1 MQSANSNIKDYQAA
15 PDLLK
20 DRVILVTGAGQG
32 LGRAI
37 AIACANHGATVL
49 LSGRQVAK
57 LETVYDEIIAAGSPE
72 PVIFSTDL
80 ATAQDKDYESI
91 ANSIGWQL
99 KRLDGIVHSASLFY
113 NLSPLSIQTSEQWL
127 DLFRV
132 NALAPFALTRAC
144 EPLLKRSPDASVIL
158 VGESH
163 GQQPAAFWGGFAV
176 SKAAMETYLK
186 IQADEWQDQLNLR
199 VNLLIPGPIHSPHRS
214 RTHPGEFKET
224 LAKPEELAPY
234 FLYLLGM
241 DGRNTR
247 GAVIDCHKD
256 SGVQDY

>member
-1 MQSANSNIKDYQAA
+1 MSSVKPQINDYQAA

-37 AIACANHGATVL
+37 GLACASRGATVI

-57 LETVYDEIIAAGSPE
+57 LETVYDEIIAAGGPE

-80 ATAQDKDYESI
+80 ATAQDKDYEALAS
-91 ANSIGWQL
+91 SIGWQL
-99 KRLDGIVHSASLFY
+99 KRLDGIVHSASLFF

-144 EPLLKRSPDASVIL
+144 EPLLKRSPDASVVL

-163 GQQPAAFWGGFAV
+163 GHKPAAFWGGFAV
-176 SKAAMETYLK
+176 SKAAMQTYLK
-186 IQADEWQDQLNLR
+186 IQAEEWEGQENMR
-199 VNLLIPGPIHSPHRS
+199 INMVIPGPIHSPQRA
-214 RTHPGEFKET
+214 RTHPGELKEELT
-224 LAKPEELAPY
+224 KPEELAPY
-234 FLYLLGM
+234 FLYLLGQ
-241 DGRNTR
+241 DSRAIR
-247 GAVIDCHKD
+247 GQVIKCRQ
-256 SGVQDY
+256 GPGEQGY